1 MKKFWK
7 LFIFRLGRDKK
18 VRNDTILL
26 TLSLIILLGFLGM
39 IIFFNPQKEQAE
51 KFKGSTPLSTVVGTS
66 STSTSLSSTESQ
78 QSTDTSAAET
88 SESAKPAQP
97 SIEEFVG
104 GWRISEDEAPIFF
117 NPNETISSIALDGT
131 IANLPMENLYL
142 YYTEDGRSVLSY
154 SENGIEKE
162 WIKESDDTLS
172 SEGQIFDSLGE
183 LTIEQYI
190 NGY

>member
-7 LFIFRLGRDKK
+7 LFIFRLERDKK

-66 STSTSLSSTESQ
+66 NTSTSLSSTESQ
-78 QSTDTSAAET
+78 QSTDTSATET

-104 GWRISEDEAPIFF
+104 GWRISEDEAPVFF
-117 NPNETISSIALDGT
+117 NTNETISSIALDGT

-172 SEGQIFDSLGE
+172 SEGQIFDSLGD
-183 LTIEQYI
+183 LTIEQYL

>member
-7 LFIFRLGRDKK
+7 LFIFRLERDKK

-78 QSTDTSAAET
+78 QSTDTSATET

-104 GWRISEDEAPIFF
+104 GWRISEDEAPVFF

-172 SEGQIFDSLGE
+172 SEGQIFDSLGD
-183 LTIEQYI
+183 LTIEQYL